1 MLRSCFL
8 SINWKHN
15 VCYRKMP
22 EAKCDSRYQSK
33 GENKALDAH
42 CMNSL
47 SVKVNAQK
55 ETAVVFVVVLLT
67 RRSPFI

>member
-1 MLRSCFL
+1 
-8 SINWKHN
+8 
-15 VCYRKMP
+15 MP

-33 GENKALDAH
+33 GENKALNAH